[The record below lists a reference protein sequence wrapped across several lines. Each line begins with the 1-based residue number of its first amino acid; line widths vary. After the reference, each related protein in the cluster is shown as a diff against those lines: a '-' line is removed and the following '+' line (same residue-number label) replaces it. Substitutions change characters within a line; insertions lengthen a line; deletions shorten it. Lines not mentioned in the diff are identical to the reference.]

1 MIFRIKQ
8 KQEIVPVLDPLLSTA
23 RKFHN
28 LMIVSSLLTGRKNF
42 NFISN
47 TDKSKRV
54 TG

>member
-1 MIFRIKQ
+1 MFQIKQ
-8 KQEIVPVLDPLLSTA
+8 KQEIVPVLYPLLSTA
-23 RKFHN
+23 RKFYN
-28 LMIVSSLLTGRKNF
+28 LMVVSSILTGRKIF